1 MAKKR
6 DREVNLSDKF
16 SSLIHAKPAFFDEDE
31 EDLTKIDDIVP
42 NDRNSDG
49 SADELDLVQFR
60 KLNIEFLDAEDS
72 KYSGKKSSRVE
83 QAKAFGSDSSDVEES
98 TDENVDQ
105 TPFSK
110 DDESEIEDDES
121 VRSDVGE
128 GSPEPAGSPSEPG
141 KICGLLNDEILQKST
156 EDIKKGTAIR
166 NQLLIWDLL
175 LECRMKFQ
183 KCLTSA
189 NQLPKFDKLEK
200 FTALGGKDLQEL
212 LSTSQDSMK
221 HLLNSFLNL
230 QDALLKSND
239 DYKKCAHKHN
249 LTSDEEDYEDQDNE
263 KKRIKLSD
271 LSSEIESRHREMETY
286 RNETIQ
292 KWNEKTRI
300 AHLNSKNFNAFE
312 QSTLKQI
319 EHVLLDKQRL
329 IKKTQV
335 KRSNYQ
341 ILGQSDDE
349 GDESPPKK
357 QIKIDNAENPPDCL
371 EKKTE
376 KKICKE
382 IFDDDDFYHQLL
394 SEYIKRKSGDV
405 SDPVTLSKQWIQL
418 EKIRSKMK
426 KKVDTR
432 ATKGRKIRYVVHQ
445 KLVNF
450 MMPIDN
456 VMYNEGSRIE
466 LFNSIFGKNETS

>member
-42 NDRNSDG
+42 DEGNSDG

-72 KYSGKKSSRVE
+72 KYSGKRSSRVE

-98 TDENVDQ
+98 TDENPNDRA
-105 TPFSK
+105 PFGK
-110 DDESEIEDDES
+110 DDESEIEDDEES
-121 VRSDVGE
+121 IKSDSDG
-128 GSPEPAGSPSEPG
+128 GPEPAESRSEAG
-141 KICGLLNDEILQKST
+141 KIPGLLNEEILQKST

-189 NQLPKFDKLEK
+189 NQLPKFHKLRK
-200 FTALGGKDLQEL
+200 FTALGGKDFEEL
-212 LSTSQDSMK
+212 LTTSQDSVK

-239 DYKKCAHKHN
+239 DYKKCAHKHKIS
-249 LTSDEEDYEDQDNE
+249 SDEEDCEEDTD

-271 LSSEIESRHREMETY
+271 LSNEIENRHREMETY

-292 KWNEKTRI
+292 KWNDKTRI

-329 IKKTQV
+329 IKRTQV
-335 KRSNYQ
+335 KRSSYQ

-349 GDESPPKK
+349 NDESPPKK
-357 QIKIDNAENPPDCL
+357 QIKIDDTEIAPVDCS
-371 EKKTE
+371 EKKSD

-394 SEYIKRKSGDV
+394 SEYVRRKSCDV
-405 SDPVTLSKQWIQL
+405 SDPIALSKQWIQL

-432 ATKGRKIRYVVHQ
+432 ATKGRKISDGFM
-445 KLVNF
+445 LVLRLNHTK
-450 MMPIDN
+450 P
-456 VMYNEGSRIE
+456 V
-466 LFNSIFGKNETS
+466 